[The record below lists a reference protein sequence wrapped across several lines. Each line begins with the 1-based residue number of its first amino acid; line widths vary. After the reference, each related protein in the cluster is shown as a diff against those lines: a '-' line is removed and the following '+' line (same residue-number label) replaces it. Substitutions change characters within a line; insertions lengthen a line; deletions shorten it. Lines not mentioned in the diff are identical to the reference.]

1 MRYLDLFKERR
12 YSIVKLSDNKEYKL
26 PNEYSVEEVERV
38 YELRE
43 EAEAL
48 EKQEADGDGK
58 AQAKHYTDLVFAQL
72 EVMFQHYQPEITVD
86 YLRKVITLNE
96 ALDTIGF
103 FQKYRHLALK
113 ELREEDNA
121 KKAESKKKS
130 LASKELRDLRRM
142 VTFMVTYGFSL
153 LELRKLY
160 IDELHQY
167 YDELIYSLEQ
177 QGKVKDGSYDKI
189 KSRKSSTE
197 VADTINTLRKQ
208 MFNSIAKKNKK
219 L

>member
-38 YELRE
+38 LELRE

-48 EKQEADGDGK
+48 EAQEVSGDGK
-58 AQAKHYTDLVFAQL
+58 TQTKKYTDLVFSQL
-72 EVMFQHYQPEITVD
+72 EIMFQHYQPEISVD

-113 ELREEDNA
+113 ELREDDA
-121 KKAESKKKS
+121 QKAESKKK
-130 LASKELRDLRRM
+130 LTATRELRDLRRM

-160 IDELHQY
+160 IDELHQF
-167 YDELIYSLEQ
+167 YDELLYNLEQ
-177 QGKVKDGSYDKI
+177 QGKIKDGTYDKI
-189 KSRKSSTE
+189 KSRKSSTG